1 MDRLITIIG
10 GSGFVGRYVV
20 QELAKTGAR
29 LRVAVRDPQTALF
42 LKPLGGLGQIQL
54 MAADIRS
61 PAAMAAACAG
71 ADAVVNLVGILAES
85 GGQRFDAVQ
94 AGGAANAARA
104 AAAAGAKAF
113 VHLSAIGAD
122 AESPIAYART
132 KGEGDAAVRAAFPS
146 ATILRPSVI
155 FGPEDGFINRF
166 AALAQMLP
174 FAVPVIAPQ
183 TRFQP
188 VYVLDVAR
196 AIVAALSAP
205 GGRLLEIG
213 GPRAMSMRELNAW
226 ILAETR
232 IDKPLVD
239 VPDAVAG
246 LMASFGFLPGAPLTR
261 DQWRMLQSDNVVTGE
276 DGLSAFGIRAT
287 PLEAVAPAYLVRYRK
302 QGRFNRG
309 EGATGRA

>member
-54 MAADIRS
+54 IGADIRS
-61 PAAMAAACAG
+61 AAAMAVACTG
-71 ADAVVNLVGILAES
+71 ADAVVNLVGILAEG
-85 GGQRFDAVQ
+85 GGQRFAAVQ
-94 AGGAANAARA
+94 ADGAANAARA
-104 AAAAGAKAF
+104 AAAAGARAF
-113 VHLSAIGAD
+113 VQVSAIGAD
-122 AESPIAYART
+122 AASPVAYART
-132 KGEGDAAVRAAFPS
+132 KGEGDAAVRAAVPA

-166 AALAQMLP
+166 AALARLLP

-196 AIVAALSAP
+196 AVVAALGTS
-205 GGRLLEIG
+205 GGQLLELG
-213 GPRAMSMRELNAW
+213 GPKVWTMRELNAW
-226 ILAETR
+226 ILSETL
-232 IDKPLVD
+232 ITKPLID

-246 LMASFGFLPGAPLTR
+246 MMATLGFLPGAPLTK
-261 DQWRMLQSDNVVTGE
+261 DQWRMLQHDNVVTGE
-276 DGLSAFGIRAT
+276 DGLTALGIRAT
-287 PLEAVAPAYLVRYRK
+287 PLEAIAPAYLVRYRNH
-302 QGRFNRG
+302 GRFNRG
-309 EGATGRA
+309 TGATGGA

>member
-54 MAADIRS
+54 VAADIRS

-71 ADAVVNLVGILAES
+71 ADAVVNLVGILAEG
-85 GGQRFDAVQ
+85 GGQRFAAVQ
-94 AGGAANAARA
+94 ADGATNAARA
-104 AAAAGAKAF
+104 ATAAGATAF
-113 VHLSAIGAD
+113 VQVSAIGAD
-122 AESPIAYART
+122 ASSPVAYART
-132 KGEGDAAVRAAFPS
+132 KGEGDAAVRAAFPA
-146 ATILRPSVI
+146 ATILRPSII

-166 AALAQMLP
+166 AALARMMP
-174 FAVPVIAPQ
+174 FVVPVIAPG

-196 AIVAALSAP
+196 AIVAALGTS
-205 GGRLLEIG
+205 GGQLLELG
-213 GPRAMSMRELNAW
+213 GPKVVTMRELNAW
-226 ILAETR
+226 ILSE
-232 IDKPLVD
+232 ILINKPLID

-246 LMASFGFLPGAPLTR
+246 MMASFGFLPGAPLTK
-261 DQWRMLQSDNVVTGE
+261 DQWRMLQSDNVVTGA
-276 DGLSAFGIRAT
+276 DGLAALGIAAT
-287 PLEAVAPAYLVRYRK
+287 PLEAVAPAYLVRYRNH
-302 QGRFNRG
+302 GRFNRG
-309 EGATGRA
+309 QGATGRA